1 VRSTSKMRVRLV
13 IVISILVLAY
23 SFLLFNLYSI
33 QVLHSAIYRS
43 RAESQYAASGI
54 LKAPRG
60 GIFFTDKEG
69 NSLPAVLNKD
79 FPVIYSVPKIIED
92 ASEASNLLAP
102 ILGVPIAELNKKFSK
117 KDDLYKLLLKKA
129 SPETLSKVEEL
140 KIKGIYTDIESD
152 RFYPFRTLMAQVLGF
167 VAPDK
172 NSDGESGRYG
182 LESFYEKNLSGKIGE
197 ASGKVIV
204 PKKGEDLNLTIDPNI
219 QIEAQK
225 IATRLVSTFKAKAGS
240 VIVEDPKTGKIL
252 AMESLPSFDPN
263 EYGQFGLE
271 SFLNPTIQ
279 TIFEPGS
286 VFKVITMAAGLDA
299 GKITPGTTYVDTG
312 VLKVSGR
319 EIKNW
324 DLRAHGK
331 LTMTN
336 VIEKSINTGAAFAER
351 QTGHSIFK
359 SYLDKFGF
367 SEKTGIDL
375 PGELSGDI
383 KRLKPGAPEVA
394 FATASF
400 GQGVA
405 VTQLEMIN
413 AFSSIANDGRL
424 MRPYIN
430 SSLEPKEIRQV
441 ISANSAELVTNMMV
455 SAVDK
460 AGVGHIKGYSLA
472 GKSGTAQ
479 VPDFKKGGYA
489 SNKVIDTYIGFG
501 PTTDPRFV
509 ILIKLDEPE
518 GAPLAG
524 ATVVPAF
531 RDLAQFILNYYNIP
545 PDRINSN

>member
-1 VRSTSKMRVRLV
+1 MRVRFA

-33 QVLHSAIYRS
+33 QVLHSATYRS

-60 GIFFTDKEG
+60 GIFFTDNKE

-79 FPVIYSVPKIIED
+79 FPVIYAVPKVIDD

-102 ILGVPIAELNKKFSK
+102 ILGIPVEELNKKLSK
-117 KDDLYKLLLKKA
+117 KADLYELLLKKA
-129 SPETLSKVEEL
+129 STEILSKVEEL

-152 RFYPFRTLMAQVLGF
+152 RFYPFGTLMAQVLGF

-182 LESFYEKNLSGKIGE
+182 LESYYEKTLSGKIGE
-197 ASGKVIV
+197 ASDDKVIV

-225 IATRLVSTFKAKAGS
+225 IITRLVSDFKAKAGS
-240 VIVEDPKTGKIL
+240 IIVEDPKTGKIL

-263 EYGQFGLE
+263 DYGKFNLE
-271 SFLNPTIQ
+271 RFTNPTAQ
-279 TIFEPGS
+279 AIFEPGS
-286 VFKVITMAAGLDA
+286 VFKIITMAAGLDA
-299 GKITPGTTYVDTG
+299 GKITPDTTYFDTG

-324 DLRAHGK
+324 DLKANGK

-336 VIEKSINTGAAFAER
+336 VIEKSVNTGAAFAER

-359 SYLDKFGF
+359 SYLNKFGF
-367 SEKTGIDL
+367 GEKTGVDI
-375 PGELSGDI
+375 PGEISGDI
-383 KRLKPGAPEVA
+383 KNLKPGAPEVA

-413 AFSSIANDGRL
+413 AFSSIANGGRL
-424 MRPYIN
+424 MRPYLN
-430 SSLEPKEIRQV
+430 NALEPKEIRQA
-441 ISANSAELVTNMMV
+441 ISADSAKLVTNMMV

-472 GKSGTAQ
+472 GKTGTAQ
-479 VPDFKKGGYA
+479 VPDFKKGGYVP
-489 SNKVIDTYIGFG
+489 NQVIDTYIGFG
-501 PTTDPRFV
+501 PTTDPKFV

-518 GAPLAG
+518 NAPLAG
-524 ATVVPAF
+524 RTVVPAF
-531 RDLAQFILNYYNIP
+531 RDLAQFILNYYNLP

>member
-1 VRSTSKMRVRLV
+1 MRVRFA

-23 SFLLFNLYSI
+23 SYLLFNLYRI
-33 QVLHSAIYRS
+33 QVLNNTNYLA
-43 RAESQYAASGI
+43 RAESQYAASGV

-79 FPVIYSVPKIIED
+79 FPVIYAVPKVIGD
-92 ASEASNLLAP
+92 ASETSNLLAP
-102 ILGVPIAELNKKFSK
+102 ILGIPVEELNKKLSK
-117 KDDLYKLLLKKA
+117 KEDLYEILAKKA
-129 SPETLSKVEEL
+129 SSEILSKVKDL

-152 RFYPFRTLMAQVLGF
+152 RFYPFGPLMAQVLGF

-182 LESFYEKNLSGKIGE
+182 LESYYEKSLSGKAGE
-197 ASGKVIV
+197 TDSGKIIA

-219 QIEAQK
+219 QIEVQK
-225 IATRLVSTFKAKAGS
+225 IINRLVTTFKAKGGS
-240 VIVEDPKTGKIL
+240 IIVEDPKTGKIL

-263 EYGQFGLE
+263 NYGKFNLE

-299 GKITPGTTYVDTG
+299 GKITPDTTYVDTG

-324 DLRAHGK
+324 DLKAHGK
-331 LTMTN
+331 LTMAN
-336 VIEKSINTGAAFAER
+336 VLEQSVNTGAAFAER
-351 QTGHSIFK
+351 QTGHVLFR

-367 SEKTGIDL
+367 SEKTGVDL

-405 VTQLEMIN
+405 ITQLEIIN
-413 AFSSIANDGRL
+413 AFSAIANGGHL

-430 SSLEPKEIRQV
+430 NTIEPIEIRRV
-441 ISANSAELVTNMMV
+441 ISANSAKLVTDMMI

-472 GKSGTAQ
+472 GKTGTAQ
-479 VPDFKKGGYA
+479 IPDFKKGGYVP
-489 SNKVIDTYIGFG
+489 NEVIDTYIGFG
-501 PTTDPRFV
+501 PTTDSKFV

-524 ATVVPAF
+524 VTVVPAF
-531 RDLAQFILNYYNIP
+531 RDLAQFIINYYNIP